1 VIAYQRRA
9 GWGFPALLL
18 LAGCGSEEGRSVGGV
33 SPSEAQALNE
43 AAAML
48 DERAANSVVTLPA
61 PAAAGNAA
69 AANTATQ

>member
-1 VIAYQRRA
+1 MTARRLA
-9 GWGFPALLL
+9 LLGVPALLL

-33 SPSEAQALNE
+33 SPSEAQALND

-61 PAAAGNAA
+61 PVVGNGAAMNAA
-69 AANTATQ
+69 AR